1 MFSTLIEKEL
11 KSIILSPK
19 FFATFAVCSILILL
33 SVFIGI
39 QEYRATVR
47 SYEAGMQLTDQEL
60 QEKSSWFML
69 NTRLFREPDP
79 MQVFVAGVNNDIGR
93 FSNIRSSES
102 VKLTNSSYSDDPIF
116 AVFRFIDFTLIVQI
130 VLSLFAILFT
140 YDTINGER
148 ENGTLQLAF
157 SNTIPRFKYIFAKFV
172 GSWLGLTVPIL
183 VPILLSLLFI
193 IIFKIPFAGDH
204 WLRLITLLF
213 ISLIYF
219 TVFIALGVCVSAL
232 TKRSSVSFLLLLVA
246 WVTFALIIPRI
257 GVMSAAKIV
266 AVPSIAEIDGQ
277 LDGYSKERWDNYMKE
292 LEQAW
297 EKRNKEMA
305 SMTKEQ
311 REAYRDEHLWDW
323 MEEND
328 KSRKAVQA
336 DITEFSRTLHEN
348 LRNRKAVQER
358 LAFSLARFSP
368 ASAYQLSAMNLAG
381 TDIRLKD
388 RYETAMEQYQK
399 TFVDYAEKK
408 QQESGGAA
416 GGVRIEFNS
425 DTGFKFDLGKR
436 GGALDTSDM
445 PRFEETKR
453 SFAQILSATIIDFGL
468 LIFYTIAALVGAVV
482 AFLKYDVR

>member
-19 FFATFAVCSILILL
+19 FFTTFALCSILILL
-33 SVFIGI
+33 SIFIGI
-39 QEYRATVR
+39 QEYRLAEK
-47 SYEAGMQLTDQEL
+47 SYEAGIQLTDQEM

-69 NTRLFREPDP
+69 NTRVFRKPDP
-79 MQVFVAGVNNDIGR
+79 MQVFVSGVNNDIGR

-116 AVFRFIDFTLIVQI
+116 AVFRFLDFTLIVQI

-140 YDTINGER
+140 YDAINGER

-157 SNTIPRFKYIFAKFV
+157 SNAIPRFRYIFAKFV

-183 VPILLSLLFI
+183 VPILLSLVAI

-204 WLRLITLLF
+204 WPRLMALLVVS
-213 ISLIYF
+213 IIYF
-219 TVFIALGVCVSAL
+219 TAFIALGVCVSGL

-246 WVTFALIIPRI
+246 WVIFALIIPRI
-257 GVMSAAKIV
+257 GMMSAAKIIP
-266 AVPSIAEIDGQ
+266 VPSIAEIDGQ
-277 LDGYSKERWDNYMKE
+277 LDGYSKERWDSYMKE
-292 LEQAW
+292 LEQTW
-297 EKRNKEMA
+297 DRRNKEMEGL
-305 SMTKEQ
+305 TKEQ
-311 REAYRDEHLWDW
+311 REAYRDEHLWEW
-323 MEEND
+323 MQEND
-328 KSRKAVQA
+328 QSRKTIQA

-358 LAFSLARFSP
+358 LAFSLSRFSP
-368 ASAYQLSAMNLAG
+368 ASAYQLTCMNLAG

-408 QQESGGAA
+408 QKESGGAA
-416 GGVRIEFNS
+416 GGIHITFDS
-425 DTGFKFDLGKR
+425 DSGMKFDLGKR
-436 GGALDTSDM
+436 GGALDISDM
-445 PRFEETKR
+445 PRFQETKR
-453 SFAQILSATIIDFGL
+453 SFTQIFAATIIDFGL
-468 LIFYTIAALVGAVV
+468 LILYTITALVGAVV
-482 AFLKYDVR
+482 AFLRYDVR